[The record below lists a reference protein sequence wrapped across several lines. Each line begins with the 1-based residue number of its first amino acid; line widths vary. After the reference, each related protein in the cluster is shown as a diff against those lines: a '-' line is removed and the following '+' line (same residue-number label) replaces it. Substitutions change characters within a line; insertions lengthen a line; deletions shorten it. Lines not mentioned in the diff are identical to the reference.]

1 MIKNSQ
7 TIQSFH
13 NALRPLL
20 IYSRT
25 FGLVSFKFTKNGYK
39 KSKIGIIFNVIAFLL
54 FTPLMIYGIILRA
67 TSGISSL
74 MITTTDLML
83 STGTTIQTVI
93 SWLCSSILQDKYMEM
108 LNKIVSTD
116 RKFKE
121 LGVWITYND
130 LHKTIIRRIIIHTLI
145 LIGIDAVYYS
155 IFNYALIVD
164 LIIFNTA
171 MLVTHIVNIL
181 IVQQAAT
188 YVLILKDRYKI
199 LNDHLKELQ
208 KNVEEKPEIQNI
220 KLTNPLSTKLK
231 MLRIICPLHH
241 ELTKI
246 GKIINEVFGLQ
257 LLITFGVIFVAIT
270 VELYYV
276 CYYIQQPIENKWE
289 KTLGSLFMASNYIIS
304 TLILCYACHSTIEEV
319 SKN

>member
-7 TIQSFH
+7 MIQSFH
-13 NALRPLL
+13 KALQPLL
-20 IYSRT
+20 IYGKI

-39 KSKIGIIFNVIAFLL
+39 KSNPGTIIYIIAFLL
-54 FTPLMIYGIILRA
+54 FIPLMIYGIVLRA

-83 STGTTIQTVI
+83 SSGTGIQTAI
-93 SWLCSSILQDKYMEM
+93 SWLCSITFQDKYIEM
-108 LNKIVSTD
+108 LNKIVETD

-130 LHKTIIRRIIIHTLI
+130 LHKTIIRRIIIYTII

-155 IFNYALIVD
+155 IFSYALILD
-164 LIIFNTA
+164 LIIFNVT
-171 MLVTHIVNIL
+171 MLITHIVTIL
-181 IVQQAAT
+181 TVQQAAT
-188 YVLILKDRYKI
+188 YVLILKDRFKI
-199 LNDHLKELQ
+199 LNAHLIELQ
-208 KNVEEKPEIQNI
+208 KNFEEKQEIQNI
-220 KLTNPLSTKLK
+220 KLTCALSSKLK

-241 ELTKI
+241 ELTKTA
-246 GKIINEVFGLQ
+246 KIINEVFGLQ
-257 LLITFGVIFVAIT
+257 LLITFGVIFVSIT

-289 KTLGSLFMASNYIIS
+289 KTFGSFLMSLNYIIS
-304 TLILCYACHSTIEEV
+304 TLFLCSACHSTVEEV
-319 SKN
+319 G